1 MNTTNNNDMIHRLEH
16 EGKQILLIGTAISG
30 NFNLDEAFWKKM
42 DRLATRESRM
52 IDGRVR
58 VSEFKDT

>member
-1 MNTTNNNDMIHRLEH
+1 M
-16 EGKQILLIGTAISG
+16 ILLIGTAISG

>member
-1 MNTTNNNDMIHRLEH
+1 M
-16 EGKQILLIGTAISG
+16 ILLIGTAISG
-30 NFNLDEAFWKKM
+30 SFNLDDAFWKKM